1 MKERNAKDIM
11 TKDVVTIGE
20 NLSVKE
26 AVEILLDNGIG
37 GAPVINEAG
46 RMVGIISEGDLI
58 MADVKLE
65 FPSYI
70 HLLDGLIYLGGLK
83 KFEDNLKKAIGAK
96 VKDVMTENII
106 TADASDSVKEVATKM
121 VNEDVA
127 RLPILEDGRLV
138 GIITKAD
145 IMKDIV
151 RCEADIE

>member
-1 MKERNAKDIM
+1 MEDRRARDIM
-11 TKDVVTIGE
+11 TKDPTTIDE

-26 AVEILLDNGIG
+26 AAEILLAKKIG
-37 GAPVINEAG
+37 GAPVVNAAG
-46 RMVGIISEGDLI
+46 EMVGIISEGDLI

-96 VKDVMTENII
+96 VKDVMTESVISAE
-106 TADASDSVKEVATKM
+106 ADDSVMDVATKM
-121 VNEDVA
+121 VKEDVA
-127 RLPILEDGRLV
+127 RLPVLDGGRLA

-151 RCEADIE
+151 RGE